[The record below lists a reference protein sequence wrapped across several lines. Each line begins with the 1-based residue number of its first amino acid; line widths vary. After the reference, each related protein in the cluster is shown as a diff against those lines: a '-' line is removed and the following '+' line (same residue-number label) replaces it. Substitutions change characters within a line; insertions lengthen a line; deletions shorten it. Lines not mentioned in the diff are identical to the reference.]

1 MLGTFS
7 GNVARSQSE
16 CFRPLTPIG
25 IVRLPGEPLVRTLP
39 RQLLPD
45 LLCRMSRS
53 LQCWSVV
60 VLWAFLA
67 SGCSSS
73 R

>member
-1 MLGTFS
+1 
-7 GNVARSQSE
+7 
-16 CFRPLTPIG
+16 
-25 IVRLPGEPLVRTLP
+25 
-39 RQLLPD
+39 
-45 LLCRMSRS
+45 MSRS